1 MKQRSIVAALG
12 GIAVVATWLFQFGV
26 DRRAVL
32 SSLAA
37 GTYRFKVFPED
48 IDELIRNVAEV
59 VDEMGFELTPTPSAP
74 RS

>member
-48 IDELIRNVAEV
+48 IAFEPEYIELEEASNTSVEVTWRN
-59 VDEMGFELTPTPSAP
+59 
-74 RS
+74 R